1 MEDYIEYGPMM
12 ATQLFFLPRRE
23 RVHSA
28 SVVLGKFTRLFCT
41 DESYTLP
48 SLFAAVLLRR
58 CKYKKYLANN
68 IQCGPFFYKTTPFF
82 LKLATSYRFFLHFFA
97 LFVCYTLFFWCFCLQ
112 MYETNI
118 KKGRNSATISSIS
131 LFFILGVVHQSKIN
145 EIVSSNSLIISC
157 NLGLSLRD
165 IIAMKFIWPS
175 IFPSAV

>member
-1 MEDYIEYGPMM
+1 M
-12 ATQLFFLPRRE
+12 
-23 RVHSA
+23 SA
-28 SVVLGKFTRLFCT
+28 ADS
-41 DESYTLP
+41 
-48 SLFAAVLLRR
+48 LRR
-58 CKYKKYLANN
+58 CKYKKNLANN
-68 IQCGPFFYKTTPFF
+68 VQCEPYFLQNNSIFLEISHFVSFFSSFF
-82 LKLATSYRFFLHFFA
+82 
-97 LFVCYTLFFWCFCLQ
+97 CYTLFFRCFCLQ

>member
-1 MEDYIEYGPMM
+1 MS
-12 ATQLFFLPRRE
+12 ATDFPPRCKDKKNLANDVHVSRIFCKNSSFFL
-23 RVHSA
+23 
-28 SVVLGKFTRLFCT
+28 
-41 DESYTLP
+41 
-48 SLFAAVLLRR
+48 
-58 CKYKKYLANN
+58 N
-68 IQCGPFFYKTTPFF
+68 
-82 LKLATSYRFFLHFFA
+82 LATPYRFFLHFFA
-97 LFVCYTLFFWCFCLQ
+97 LFVCYTLFFRCFCLQ